1 MAMKIWHQSFTT
13 LARVPK
19 YVESLKAHVR
29 QVVRPDTEVEIH
41 GSHAGTH
48 GHKPSDG
55 PSTDV
60 GYAYFQSLH
69 MHQFAYA
76 AILAEERGFDAYAI
90 ATLPEPGLREI
101 RSLVS
106 IPVVGYGESAM
117 LTACQLGLKFGVLLF
132 IQEMIPQIET
142 NVRMHGLQERFAGIR
157 YVGFTSHDVLP
168 NASLSQATLDTFYAS
183 ARQLIADGADV
194 IIPGE
199 APLSILLKQAG
210 INRVD
215 DVPIIDGISTTL
227 KSAEIM
233 VDLKRQL
240 GITRSTR
247 GYYQA
252 VPPRERVKALASL
265 YGIDKLFESD
275 H

>member
-1 MAMKIWHQSFTT
+1 MKIWHQSFTT
-13 LARVPK
+13 LARVPA
-19 YVESLKAHVR
+19 YVQSLKEHVKH
-29 QVVRPDTEVEIH
+29 VTRPDTVVEIH
-41 GSHAGTH
+41 GSHGGTH
-48 GHKPSDG
+48 GHKPGDG
-55 PSTDV
+55 PSTDI
-60 GYAYFQSLH
+60 GYAYIQTLH

-76 AILAEERGFDAYAI
+76 AMLAEERGFDAYAI

-132 IQEMIPQIET
+132 IKEMIPQIEM
-142 NVRMHGLQERFAGIR
+142 NVRNHGLQERFAGIR
-157 YVGFTSHDVLP
+157 YVGFPANDVIP
-168 NASLSQATLDTFYAS
+168 NSEMPKETLDKFLVS

-199 APLSILLKQAG
+199 APLSILLKRVG

-215 DVPIIDGISTTL
+215 DVPVMDGISAML
-227 KSAEIM
+227 KAAEVM
-233 VDLKRQL
+233 VDMKRQL
-240 GITRSTR
+240 GVTRSTR

-252 VPPRERVKALASL
+252 IPPRERIKELTEL
-265 YGIDKLFESD
+265 YGINRLFTTD
-275 H
+275 N

>member
-1 MAMKIWHQSFTT
+1 MSMKIWHQSFTT
-13 LARVPK
+13 LARVPE
-19 YVESLKAHVR
+19 YNQVLREHIAR
-29 QVVRPDTEVEIH
+29 VVRPDTEVVVH
-41 GSHAGTH
+41 GTHAGTH
-48 GHKPSDG
+48 GHKKTDG

-60 GYAYFQSLH
+60 GFAYFQALH

-76 AILAEERGFDAYAI
+76 AVLAEERGFDAFAV

-132 IQEMIPQIET
+132 IQEMIPQIEM
-142 NVRMHGLQERFAGIR
+142 NVRNHGLEGRCAGIR
-157 YVGFTSHDVLP
+157 HVGFSSSEVLP
-168 NASLSQATLDTFYAS
+168 SSGLPARVLDIFHER
-183 ARQLIADGADV
+183 ARQLIAAGADV

-199 APLSILLKQAG
+199 APLSVHLARAG

-215 DVPIIDGISTTL
+215 DVPILDGIACTL
-227 KSAEIM
+227 KSAETM
-233 VDLKRQL
+233 VDLRRQL
-240 GITRSTR
+240 GVTRATR

-252 VPPRERVKALASL
+252 PPPRERVKELARL
-265 YGIDKLFESD
+265 YGIADLFEPS
-275 H
+275 

>member
-1 MAMKIWHQSFTT
+1 MTMKIWHQSFTT
-13 LARVPK
+13 LARVPA
-19 YVESLKAHVR
+19 YVESLRAHVKN
-29 QVVRPDTEVEIH
+29 VVRSDTEVEIH
-41 GSHAGTH
+41 GSHPGTH
-48 GHKPSDG
+48 GHKPGDG

-60 GYAYFQSLH
+60 GYAYLQSLH

-106 IPVVGYGESAM
+106 IPVVGYGEASM
-117 LTACQLGLKFGVLLF
+117 LTACQLGQKFGVLLF
-132 IQEMIPQIET
+132 IKEMIPQIES

-157 YVGFTSHDVLP
+157 YVGFSSDEVLP
-168 NASLSQATLDTFYAS
+168 ASQMPQEVIDKFLVS

-199 APLSILLKQAG
+199 APLSILLKREG

-215 DVPIIDGISTTL
+215 DVPVMDGISATL
-227 KSAEIM
+227 KSAEVM
-233 VDLKRQL
+233 VDMKRQL
-240 GITRSTR
+240 GVTRSTR

-252 VPPRERVKALASL
+252 MPPRERIKELTQL
-265 YGIDKLFESD
+265 YGISNLFSTD

>member
-13 LARVPK
+13 LARVPA
-19 YVESLKAHVR
+19 YVESLTAHVR
-29 QVVRPDTEVEIH
+29 KVVRPDTEVEIH
-41 GSHAGTH
+41 GSHPGTH
-48 GHKPSDG
+48 GHKPGDG

-60 GYAYFQSLH
+60 GYAYLQSLH

-90 ATLPEPGLREI
+90 ATLPEPGLREV

-106 IPVVGYGESAM
+106 IPVVGYGEATM
-117 LTACQLGLKFGVLLF
+117 LTACQLGQKFGVLLF
-132 IQEMIPQIET
+132 IKEMIPQIQT
-142 NVRMHGLQERFAGIR
+142 NVRTHGLQDRFAGAR
-157 YVGFTSHDVLP
+157 YVGFPSGDVIP
-168 NASLSQATLDTFYAS
+168 HPRMPDDIKEKFYAS
-183 ARQLIADGADV
+183 ARALIADGADV

-199 APLSILLKQAG
+199 APLSVLLKKEG
-210 INRVD
+210 ISRVD
-215 DVPIIDGISTTL
+215 DVPILDGIACTL
-227 KSAEIM
+227 KQAEVL

-240 GITRSTR
+240 GVTRSTH

-252 VPPRERVKALASL
+252 MPPRERIKELAQL
-265 YGIDKLFESD
+265 YGITKLFETD

>member
-1 MAMKIWHQSFTT
+1 
-13 LARVPK
+13 VPA
-19 YVESLKAHVR
+19 YVESLKSHVR
-29 QVVRPDTEVEIH
+29 RVVRGDTEVEIH
-41 GSHAGTH
+41 GSHPGTH
-48 GHKPSDG
+48 GHRPGDG

-60 GYAYFQSLH
+60 GFAYLQSLH

-117 LTACQLGLKFGVLLF
+117 LTACQLGMKFGVLLF
-132 IQEMIPQIET
+132 IREMIPQIQM
-142 NVRMHGLQERFAGIR
+142 NVNLHGLQARCASIR
-157 YVGFTSHDVLP
+157 YVGFPSHEVLP
-168 NASLSQATLDTFYAS
+168 NASMSDEIRETFMQS

-199 APLSILLKQAG
+199 APLSVLLKREG

-215 DVPIIDGISTTL
+215 DVPVLDGIATTL

-233 VDLKRQL
+233 VDLKREL
-240 GITRSTR
+240 GITRATQ

-252 VPPRERVKALASL
+252 LPPRERIKELADL
-265 YGIDKLFESD
+265 YGIARLFDTD

>member
-1 MAMKIWHQSFTT
+1 MSMKIWHQSFTT
-13 LARVPK
+13 LARVPA

-29 QVVRPDTEVEIH
+29 RVVRPDTEVEIH

-48 GHKPSDG
+48 GHKPGDG

-60 GYAYFQSLH
+60 GFAYLQSLH

-132 IQEMIPQIET
+132 IKEMIPQIQM
-142 NVRMHGLQERFAGIR
+142 NVRLHGLQDRFAGIR
-157 YVGFTSHDVLP
+157 HVGFSSNEVLP
-168 NASLSQATLDTFYAS
+168 NSSMPPEVRETFLRT

-199 APLSILLKQAG
+199 APLSVMLKKEG
-210 INRVD
+210 ISRVD
-215 DVPIIDGISTTL
+215 DVPVLDGIATTL
-227 KSAEIM
+227 KSAEVM
-233 VDLKRQL
+233 VDLRRQL
-240 GITRSTR
+240 DITRSTR

-252 VPPRERVKALASL
+252 TPPRDRIKELAEL
-265 YGIDKLFESD
+265 YGISRLFDTD